1 LVKDSTFFSS
11 RRLNADEYSR
21 MRKMGK
27 RFYLFSQAEFG
38 VSELMYT
45 IPSFI
50 DNGKK
55 KYFISVTVSQLG
67 S

>member
-1 LVKDSTFFSS
+1 
-11 RRLNADEYSR
+11 

-55 KYFISVTVSQLG
+55 YIFHLSDSFTIRVIKV
-67 S
+67 